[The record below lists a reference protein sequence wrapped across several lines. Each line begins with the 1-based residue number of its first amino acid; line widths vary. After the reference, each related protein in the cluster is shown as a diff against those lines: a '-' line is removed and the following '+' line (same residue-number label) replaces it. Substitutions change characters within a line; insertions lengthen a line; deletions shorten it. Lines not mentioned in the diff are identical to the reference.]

1 MAFQARLKPNY
12 VAHYP
17 GLNGVN
23 WYDVEPLWPGLKER
37 TTNLLGQRLARLKT
51 GTGHITVIAEHCDVR
66 ELKETAGSSAGS

>member
-1 MAFQARLKPNY
+1 MAFQARLKSRY

-23 WYDVEPLWPGLKER
+23 WYEVEHLWPGLKER

-66 ELKETAGSSAGS
+66 ELRETATSDHG